1 MGVIELARSIRTL
14 LGEQMIS
21 AMKFEYNLSVG
32 EVVVSFLLMMAV
44 VIVGLFTHQ
53 HWLAALG
60 FPLFLRGLLGW
71 CPVKTLLSRRKMEK
85 V

>member
-1 MGVIELARSIRTL
+1 
-14 LGEQMIS
+14 MIA

-32 EVVVSFLLMMAV
+32 EVIVSFLLMMAV
-44 VIVGLFTHQ
+44 VIVGLFTRQ
-53 HWLAALG
+53 YGLALLG

-71 CPVKTLLSRRKMEK
+71 CPVKTFLSRKRREK